1 MFRNTLCAF
10 FSVVGLTGIVLVGL
24 ALPAQAQTYIPHTS
38 THIDYVPHTTTHI
51 DQVRHGN
58 HYHNVP
64 HTTTH
69 LDAVPHTTTHYDAVP
84 YGANRTS
91 YYGGYQSYYPSVPG
105 PSYSSYRSTYQ
116 SVPRTSTHL
125 DIVPH
130 RGHYHIVPHTT
141 SNHYHH

>member
-1 MFRNTLCAF
+1 MFHKTLFVCFTAA
-10 FSVVGLTGIVLVGL
+10 GLMGMAMPV
-24 ALPAQAQTYIPHTS
+24 QAQIYIPHTT

-84 YGANRTS
+84 YSSRYSSN
-91 YYGGYQSYYPSVPG
+91 YGGYQSYRPSIPA
-105 PSYSSYRSTYQ
+105 PYYSNRSTYQ
-116 SVPRTSTHL
+116 CAPRTSTHL

-130 RGHYHIVPHTT
+130 GGHYHIVPHTT
-141 SNHYHH
+141 SNHHHH